1 METAYSVFAWLWQS
15 RRVRCASSRSI
26 STVLDCSRQSLK
38 KREKSDGCK
47 SDRGSDEGRAY
58 RDVHRPILVQFIRCS
73 RL

>member
-1 METAYSVFAWLWQS
+1 MAVAEQESTLRIIAEQ
-15 RRVRCASSRSI
+15 

-58 RDVHRPILVQFIRCS
+58 RDVHRPSLVHFIRCS